1 MAEGASSFWLTLC
14 HLRVNNNNNKC
25 VLRINVQ
32 HEHSAVTA
40 AVTVAMIVAALE
52 HENKAEKK
60 L

>member
-1 MAEGASSFWLTLC
+1 MTEGASSFWLTLC
-14 HLRVNNNNNKC
+14 HLRIGNNNKC

-32 HEHSAVTA
+32 REHSAVTA

-52 HENKAEKK
+52 HKNKAMKK